1 MATDVVPVL
10 NERIENSFK
19 TNVMRDRRIAQI
31 SKRIRDGTATFVD
44 GHDYAERLGEN
55 LSKALI
61 QNLNAET
68 LPDGRL
74 YYNIAK
80 RTVTPALENNYN
92 LTNDVAADIQK
103 ILDESAGIGL
113 NAVRADFPKARIQGL
128 IDKMTADGITLEEAL
143 VWLAEPIINNSE
155 AFFDDFID
163 SNAKFRNDVG
173 LKATLTRTADPKCCD
188 WCAALEGTY
197 DYDNAPEDIYRRHEF
212 CRCTVTYQSGKKSQN
227 VWSKRS
233 WESSSDE
240 LNRRKA
246 IGDND
251 QGQSA
256 MERIEAAAQIE
267 RDRVIKDF
275 IDQTGYDRRTAGKA
289 TRNKSPAEIQKEINK
304 IRERQ
309 RLIQEGGSPRR

>member
-1 MATDVVPVL
+1 MAADVVPVL
-10 NERIENSFK
+10 NERIQTDFK
-19 TNVMRDRRIAQI
+19 SNVMKDRRIAQI
-31 SKRIRDGTATFVD
+31 SKRVRDGTATFVD

-55 LSKALI
+55 LSRALVT
-61 QNLNAET
+61 NLNANT
-68 LPDGRL
+68 LPDGKL

-80 RTVTPALENNYN
+80 RTVTPALEENYN

-103 ILDESAGIGL
+103 IADKKTKIGL
-113 NAVRADFPKARIQGL
+113 NSVRADFPSERIQGL
-128 IDKMTADGITLEEAL
+128 IDKMTTDDITLEEAL
-143 VWLAEPIINNSE
+143 RWLTEPIINNSE

-163 SNAKFRNDVG
+163 ANAKARTEMG
-173 LKATLTRTADPKCCD
+173 LKATITRTVVGGCCS
-188 WCAALEGTY
+188 WCAALAGTY
-197 DYDNAPEDIYRRHEF
+197 DYDSAPPEIYQRHEF
-212 CRCTVTYQSGKKSQN
+212 CRCTVTYQSGRKSQN

-233 WESSSDE
+233 WESSDAE
-240 LNRRKA
+240 IERRKA

-267 RDRVIKDF
+267 RDRVIQNFMDE
-275 IDQTGYDRRTAGKA
+275 TGYDRKTAGRT

-309 RLIQEGGSPRR
+309 KLLSQGRNLGR